1 MASWRAKGH
10 CIDGVPICYHC
21 SIIGSTLCPGGLL
34 KLRVL
39 VQLSVDAWQVEQGFV
54 EVRSDDLKG
63 RGLPYPWDLFFSA
76 SLRRA
81 AARES
86 AARGMRISFMDIER
100 SSVTGEHLQHARAAF
115 QCEDVFL
122 DGACTVPYTVSMRV
136 DKVLRGDA
144 VVTDPM
150 ELVKQPQLHFTA
162 AFFERLGAER
172 AAVVQYVERQERME
186 EARAL
191 HRERG
196 CMEREDHLAMCE
208 HTNDPYFHR
217 CLLKFG
223 GYDAQLFVQPMS
235 LMKANQF
242 YTRLQMDIRN
252 EFSGYYVRGETNA
265 DDYELY
271 YAIADLR
278 LGSFQEKRQAAHDL
292 QAFRDKNAIKAA
304 TISDHD
310 YTAEF
315 YDDFLKFTG
324 GAQVPAVRIEAWLDR
339 NAVESYW
346 PDFEKAVEKEYGA
359 WPCTYGV
366 VAWEKSAVSTFSRK
380 FSACTNAVFV
390 DDSDNGNSLEK
401 IYCSVKALAAARRRQ
416 RALNARCSHLQEAG
430 ATEAELRLVR
440 KRAAMVNQIDG
451 GFRTSADWP
460 DWLRAASGIVP
471 DSSGCCYRPP
481 ATEVH
486 APPCITDCALGIHAD
501 DAVEDGGTS
510 DDKDE
515 EPEEFRG
522 HGNKLLK
529 GVPPCFRKLRT
540 AVVREIIQLTK
551 ARENKQEAIQ
561 AIIGLLPE
569 GAVTEYPRNQ
579 SLFLS
584 RIWIHCCDLLC
595 HRKLLDAAGR
605 NHGDESTSITE
616 GS

>member
-1 MASWRAKGH
+1 
-10 CIDGVPICYHC
+10 
-21 SIIGSTLCPGGLL
+21 
-34 KLRVL
+34 VL
-39 VQLSVDAWQVEQGFV
+39 VQLSVDALQVEQGVV
-54 EVRSDDLKG
+54 EVRSDNLKG

-76 SLRRA
+76 SLQRA

-86 AARGMRISFMDIER
+86 AARGMRITFTEIER
-100 SSVTGEHLQHARAAF
+100 SGVTGERLQRAQATF

-122 DGACTVPYTVSMRV
+122 DGLFTVPYTVPMQV
-136 DKVLRGDA
+136 AHVLRGDA
-144 VVTDPM
+144 VVADPT
-150 ELVKQPQLHFTA
+150 ELVKQPRLHFTA

-172 AAVVQYVERQERME
+172 AAAVQDVERQERME

-191 HRERG
+191 HRERVS
-196 CMEREDHLAMCE
+196 MEREDHLAMCG

-223 GYDAQLFVQPMS
+223 RYDAQLFVQPMN
-235 LMKANQF
+235 LMKTNQF
-242 YTRLQMDIRN
+242 FTQLQMAIRN
-252 EFSGYYVRGETNA
+252 EFSGYYVRGETIA

-271 YAIADLR
+271 HAIADLR
-278 LGSFQEKRQAAHDL
+278 LGSLQQKRQAAQDL
-292 QAFRDKNAIKAA
+292 QAFRDKHAIKAA
-304 TISDHD
+304 SISEHA

-315 YDDFLKFTG
+315 YDDFWKFTR

-339 NAVESYW
+339 NALESYW
-346 PDFEKAVEKEYGA
+346 QDFEKAVEKEYGA
-359 WPCTYGV
+359 WPFTYGV
-366 VAWEKSAVSTFSRK
+366 IAWDKSAVSTFSRK
-380 FSACTNAVFV
+380 FSACTDAFFV
-390 DDSDNGNSLEK
+390 DESDNRNSLEK
-401 IYCSVKALAAARRRQ
+401 ICCSVMALAAARRRQ
-416 RALNARCSHLQEAG
+416 RALNARCGQLREAG
-430 ATEAELRLVR
+430 VTEAELRLVQ

-460 DWLRAASGIVP
+460 DWLRAASGIAP

-481 ATEVH
+481 ATEVY

-501 DAVEDGGTS
+501 DAIEDGEMS

-540 AVVREIIQLTK
+540 AVVHEIIQFTK

-569 GAVTEYPRNQ
+569 GAVTDYPRNQ

-584 RIWIHCCDLLC
+584 RIWNHCCDLLC

-605 NHGDESTSITE
+605 NHGDETTSITE